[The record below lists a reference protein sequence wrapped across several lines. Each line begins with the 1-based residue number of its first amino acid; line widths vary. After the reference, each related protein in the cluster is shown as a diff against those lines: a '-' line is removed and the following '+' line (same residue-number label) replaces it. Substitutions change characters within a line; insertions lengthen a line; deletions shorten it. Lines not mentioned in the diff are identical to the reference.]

1 LSDEIAASFSFQK
14 GHRISFEMMLQ
25 ALAIPKNVIK
35 ALSTAQKQTQ
45 FDYVKQR
52 ILEQTGE
59 IWEWRGAPKDGEWVK
74 VDDATIAAPSIEKP
88 LPFKGLSDTIAAT
101 AKHKITYKLNRD
113 GSVILRSLVGTS
125 IKVLKRMSDIE
136 LKAIGIFRTLIG
148 TNEKFFP
155 IDPDAIAATAKPKST
170 KKQADRRFTL
180 QEAVDFYN
188 SAHPS
193 DRPLKANSLKQNAKM
208 YGFMI
213 KERGSGMYA
222 LIDS

>member
-1 LSDEIAASFSFQK
+1 MQ
-14 GHRISFEMMLQ
+14 
-25 ALAIPKNVIK
+25 
-35 ALSTAQKQTQ
+35 
-45 FDYVKQR
+45 
-52 ILEQTGE
+52 GE
-59 IWEWRGAPKDGEWVK
+59 IQEYHREQLEKDGIFLPPKEATVLTISGNFTQK
-74 VDDATIAAPSIEKP
+74 DLDKAAKKGTKRQSSRSETIAAPTIEK
-88 LPFKGLSDTIAAT
+88 SAT
-101 AKHKITYKLNRD
+101 KQITYQLNRD
-113 GSVILRSLVGTS
+113 GSVILRSLRGITL
-125 IKVLKRMSDIE
+125 KALKRMTDDE

-148 TNEKFFP
+148 ANEKFFP

-222 LIDS
+222 LIDSSNLYIVTITKPIA

>member
-1 LSDEIAASFSFQK
+1 
-14 GHRISFEMMLQ
+14 MMLQ

-59 IWEWRGAPKDGEWVK
+59 IWEWRGTPKDGEWVK

-88 LPFKGLSDTIAAT
+88 LPFKGLS
-101 AKHKITYKLNRD
+101 
-113 GSVILRSLVGTS
+113 
-125 IKVLKRMSDIE
+125 
-136 LKAIGIFRTLIG
+136 
-148 TNEKFFP
+148 
-155 IDPDAIAATAKPKST
+155 DAIAATAKPKST

>member
-1 LSDEIAASFSFQK
+1 LQHEIQEY
-14 GHRISFEMMLQ
+14 HREQ
-25 ALAIPKNVIK
+25 
-35 ALSTAQKQTQ
+35 
-45 FDYVKQR
+45 
-52 ILEQTGE
+52 LE
-59 IWEWRGAPKDGEWVK
+59 KDGIFLPPKEATVLTISGNFTQK
-74 VDDATIAAPSIEKP
+74 DLDKAAKKGTKRQSSRSKTIAAP
-88 LPFKGLSDTIAAT
+88 TIKKSAT
-101 AKHKITYKLNRD
+101 KQITYQLNRD

-148 TNEKFFP
+148 ANEKFFP
-155 IDPDAIAATAKPKST
+155 IDPDAIAATGKPKST
-170 KKQADRRFTL
+170 KKRSAKSDADRRFTL

-213 KERGSGMYA
+213 KERGSGLYT